1 MTAESTHR
9 EISPLSLLLFGLV
22 TSLGLIFTFPCT
34 LCAHNVF
41 IYAWVDGDTVYTES
55 YFGAKRKVQG
65 GLIRVF
71 DLPGKE
77 LLKGRTNKKG
87 EFSFKIPQKTDL
99 RIVVEAGMGHRNE
112 FILKAEEI
120 SEVGAVEAE
129 PLKAGGAKAE
139 SVYSISVDAE
149 QIKAVVEQVLDSR
162 LRPLRQELAAIR
174 NEKSTG
180 VTEIVGGIGYIF
192 GIMGLIMYFKSR
204 KKND

>member
-1 MTAESTHR
+1 MTTESTHR
-9 EISPLSLLLFGLV
+9 EMSLLSRLLSGLV
-22 TSLGLIFTFPCT
+22 IGLGLIFTFPCT
-34 LCAHNVF
+34 VWAHNVF

-77 LLKGRTNKKG
+77 LLEGRTNKKG

-112 FILKAEEI
+112 FILKAEDI
-120 SEVGAVEAE
+120 SDVRAVEAE
-129 PLKAGGAKAE
+129 TFKADSAKAE
-139 SVYSISVDAE
+139 AMPSISADAE
-149 QIKAVVEQVLDSR
+149 QIKAIVELVLDSR
-162 LRPLRQELAAIR
+162 LSPLRQELAAIR
-174 NEKSTG
+174 KEKSAG

-192 GIMGLIMYFKSR
+192 GVMGLIMYFKGR

>member
-1 MTAESTHR
+1 MTTESIHR
-9 EISPLSLLLFGLV
+9 EMPLLSRLLSGLV
-22 TSLGLIFTFPCT
+22 IGFGLIFTFPCT
-34 LCAHNVF
+34 VWAHNVF

-77 LLKGRTNKKG
+77 LLEGRTNKKG
-87 EFSFKIPQKTDL
+87 EFSFKTPQQTDL
-99 RIVVEAGMGHRNE
+99 RIVIEAGMGHRNE
-112 FILKAEEI
+112 FILKVEDT
-120 SEVGAVEAE
+120 SDVGDVAE
-129 PLKAGGAKAE
+129 PVKTDGTKAE
-139 SVYSISVDAE
+139 STNSISADAE

-174 NEKSTG
+174 KEKSVG
-180 VTEIVGGIGYIF
+180 VTEIIGGIGYIF

-204 KKND
+204 KTRG

>member
-1 MTAESTHR
+1 MTTESTHR
-9 EISPLSLLLFGLV
+9 EMSLLSRLLSGLV
-22 TSLGLIFTFPCT
+22 IGLGLIFTFPCT
-34 LCAHNVF
+34 AWAHNVF

-77 LLKGRTNKKG
+77 LLEGRTNKNG

-112 FILKAEEI
+112 FILKAKDI
-120 SEVGAVEAE
+120 SDVGAVAE
-129 PLKAGGAKAE
+129 PLMTYGTKTE
-139 SVYSISVDAE
+139 STHSISADAE
-149 QIKAVVEQVLDSR
+149 QIKAVVEKVLDSR

-174 NEKSTG
+174 KEKSSSI
-180 VTEIVGGIGYIF
+180 TEIIGGVGYIF
-192 GIMGLIMYFKSR
+192 GIMGLIMYFRSR
-204 KKND
+204 KTGD

>member
-1 MTAESTHR
+1 MTTESTHR
-9 EISPLSLLLFGLV
+9 EMPLLSRLLSGLV
-22 TSLGLIFTFPCT
+22 IGFGLIFTFPCT
-34 LCAHNVF
+34 VWAHNVF
-41 IYAWVDGDTVYTES
+41 IYAWVDGETVYTES

-77 LLKGRTNKKG
+77 LLEGRTNKKG

-112 FILKAEEI
+112 FILKVEDI
-120 SEVGAVEAE
+120 SDVGAVAE
-129 PLKAGGAKAE
+129 PLMTGGTKAE
-139 SVYSISVDAE
+139 STHSISADAE

-174 NEKSTG
+174 KEKSSG
-180 VTEIVGGIGYIF
+180 VTEIIGGIGYIF

-204 KKND
+204 KTRG

>member
-1 MTAESTHR
+1 MTTESTHR
-9 EISPLSLLLFGLV
+9 EMSLLSRLLSGLV
-22 TSLGLIFTFPCT
+22 IGFGLIFTFPCT
-34 LCAHNVF
+34 VWAHNVF

-77 LLKGRTNKKG
+77 LLEGRTNKKG
-87 EFSFKIPQKTDL
+87 EFSFKTPQQTDL
-99 RIVVEAGMGHRNE
+99 RIVIEAGMGHRNE
-112 FILKAEEI
+112 FILKVEDT
-120 SEVGAVEAE
+120 SDVGDVAE
-129 PLKAGGAKAE
+129 PVKTDGTKAE
-139 SVYSISVDAE
+139 STNSISADAE

-174 NEKSTG
+174 KEKSVG
-180 VTEIVGGIGYIF
+180 VTEIIGGIGYIF

-204 KKND
+204 KTRG